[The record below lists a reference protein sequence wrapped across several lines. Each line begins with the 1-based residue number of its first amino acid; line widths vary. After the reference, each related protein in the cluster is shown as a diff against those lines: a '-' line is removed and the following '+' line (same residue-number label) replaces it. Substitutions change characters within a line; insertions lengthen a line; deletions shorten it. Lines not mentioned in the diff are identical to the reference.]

1 MPLMEETRRLI
12 AKPDLAET
20 VRRQGRLQTWLAS
33 LIGKDNPYITH
44 MIKGRRSITIQD
56 AERITLALG
65 VVDVFLLFDFAPA
78 TTVVASEVPAA

>member
-1 MPLMEETRRLI
+1 MEETRRLF
-12 AKPDLAET
+12 AKPELTDT

-33 LIGKDNPYITH
+33 LIGKDKTYITYV
-44 MIKGRRSITIQD
+44 MKGRRSISFQD

-78 TTVVASEVPAA
+78 AELVATESAA